1 MSIQRTFLSLGLLAG
16 LGFLVAFSRPATA
29 PAASPVMSADASG
42 TYAIDAGHSF
52 VTFATTHLGVS
63 YAYGRFNEVGG
74 SFTLDE
80 ADPSKS
86 EIRVV
91 IQAKSIDTNSEGR
104 DKHLRGSDFFDAEQF
119 PEVVFES
126 KKVSKVED
134 GVFKVEGTLSAHGVT
149 KPLTVEAEMVG
160 AGDRG
165 QRFGFRAGFRTGF
178 TFKRTDFDMSYMAD
192 NGMLGDE
199 VEVMVS
205 IEGAKK

>member
-119 PEVVFES
+119 PEVSTAMKLRVPILPLARL
-126 KKVSKVED
+126 KPMNVSRAASGTGTTGRRSVEN
-134 GVFKVEGTLSAHGVT
+134 S
-149 KPLTVEAEMVG
+149 
-160 AGDRG
+160 
-165 QRFGFRAGFRTGF
+165 
-178 TFKRTDFDMSYMAD
+178 
-192 NGMLGDE
+192 
-199 VEVMVS
+199 
-205 IEGAKK
+205 